1 MKISEEEQTRKEITM
16 DTKKN
21 LLVASCHGLLFVAC
35 VLFMALTM
43 IQCSD
48 SFVEPAAQPEP
59 NPPVALRAA
68 APPGCNDGELPGGA
82 LYRIC
87 MPPLESWN
95 HDVVI
100 YAHGYVA
107 FNEPIQMP
115 DDEMEGISVS
125 QTVTSLGYAYAT
137 TSYRANGLVVPD
149 AVKDL
154 LELVTTFKTLVGE
167 PRHILLV
174 GASEGALIATLAIER
189 YPQVFQGA
197 MPASGPVGDFR
208 KQIDYFGDLRV
219 VFDYFFPD
227 VFSGLDFVVP
237 QSEAANWGL
246 YEQKIHDAVTDP
258 SRQHAVEQVLR
269 VTKASVDPADPSSV
283 EKTFHDVLRYN
294 FLATADAMLPEK
306 LNGQPFDNTRRWYY
320 GSDNDFLLN
329 RKVKRI
335 QASPAALANMSQK
348 YTTSGVLRRPVVT
361 MHTLL
366 DPVVPYWH
374 EPIYRLKTLIGG
386 AGFLHTNIPIPRY
399 GHGAFKVYEVL
410 AGFAVLVLKVT
421 AQDLIVAESV
431 LPDAAEQAEFL
442 RLAQQNGAHPK
453 MKAAARVS
461 AR

>member
-1 MKISEEEQTRKEITM
+1 MEKQKEEAMNNIRKG
-16 DTKKN
+16 
-21 LLVASCHGLLFVAC
+21 LLASCQGFLFIAC
-35 VLFMALTM
+35 VLFMAATM

-48 SFVEPAAQPEP
+48 TFVEPAVQPEP
-59 NPPVALRAA
+59 NPPVALQAA
-68 APPGCNDGELPGGA
+68 GPTGCEDGWLPGGA

-87 MPPLESWN
+87 MPPLENWN

-107 FNEPIQMP
+107 FNEPKQMP
-115 DDEMEGISVS
+115 DDEMEGVSVS
-125 QTVTSLGYAYAT
+125 KTVTDLGYAYAT

-149 AVKDL
+149 AVQDL
-154 LELVTTFKTLVGE
+154 IELVAKFKVFIGE
-167 PRHILLV
+167 PRHVLLV

-189 YPQVFQGA
+189 YPEVFEGA

-208 KQIDYFGDLRV
+208 KQIDYFGDFRV

-227 VFSGLDFVVP
+227 VFKGLDFVVP
-237 QSEAANWGL
+237 QDSAGKWSVYEGKIHNVAANP
-246 YEQKIHDAVTDP
+246 AN
-258 SRQHAVEQVLR
+258 QHAIEQLLR
-269 VTKASVDPADPSSV
+269 VTKASIDPNDPSSI

-320 GSDNDFLLN
+320 GSNNDFLLN

-374 EPIYRLKTLIGG
+374 EPIYRIKTLIGG
-386 AGFLHTNIPIPRY
+386 AGLLHTNIPILRY
-399 GHGAFKVYEVL
+399 GHGAFKIYEVL
-410 AGFAVLVLKVT
+410 VGFAVLVLKVT
-421 AQDLIVAESV
+421 AQDLIVAENV
-431 LPDAAEQAEFL
+431 LPDAAQQAEFL
-442 RLAQQNGAHPK
+442 RLAQLNGAHPK
-453 MKAAARVS
+453 IKSAATMS
-461 AR
+461 LK